1 MKKTTKKISAL
12 LLAAVM
18 TVSLAACGKTAPSAP
33 NGSQSA
39 PTSDGGAGQSADTNT
54 GSTGSFDLATTEFT
68 YAGEF
73 HDGYAWVAEK
83 NGKLTLIDKKGNIK
97 YQSNHSP
104 DSNYISF
111 ESGVG
116 YIGEEIIDLNG
127 NVTYTLNTNSDDDGI
142 AEKMIMQGSDKFL
155 IERRTKNMKE
165 NSTKFTVIDKNGVD
179 LVKPIEV
186 ESDSDPWFH
195 LGEGIFCQQY
205 GYNSNGYN
213 CNYILN
219 PNTGASLTL
228 PKLEGNEVRGF
239 GEQCKAEGGKA
250 WGHDVSSDRDRKLVL
265 YDLAT
270 MEEIKTIQAEDAL
283 SISGISGKT
292 AYINDAAYDLSGN
305 KIADFPLNGY
315 KDTPIVYIGEYS
327 DDGYV
332 PVILRGKDGSAYITY
347 LDKSGN
353 ERFSPIKISSDYQP
367 DDKVCTPTHFISRV
381 EGSTVTLYDNSGAAT
396 KTEISLGSGIEL
408 FEDYIISNGKYY
420 FF

>member
-1 MKKTTKKISAL
+1 MKKTTKKLSVL

-33 NGSQSA
+33 NGSESA
-39 PTSDGGAGQSADTNT
+39 PASDGGAGQSADKNT
-54 GSTGSFDLATTEFT
+54 GSTGSFDLATTEFLYT
-68 YAGEF
+68 GEF
-73 HDGYAWVAEK
+73 RDGYAWAQPRD
-83 NGKLTLIDKKGNIK
+83 GKVSLIDKKGNIK
-97 YQSNHSP
+97 FQVDKASFN
-104 DSNYISF
+104 DSSF
-111 ESGVG
+111 ENGVG
-116 YIGEEIIDLNG
+116 YIDGRIMDLDG

-155 IERRTKNMKE
+155 IKRKTSNMNE

-186 ESDSDPWFH
+186 KSDSDPWFH

-228 PKLEGNEVRGF
+228 PELEGYEVRGF

-315 KDTPIVYIGEYS
+315 KDTPIMYIGEYS

-332 PVILRGKDGSAYITY
+332 PVILRGKDKSYYITY

-367 DDKVCTPTHFISRV
+367 DDKVCTPTHFISRF

-396 KTEISLGSGIEL
+396 KTEFSLEGSTDL
-408 FEDYIISNGKYY
+408 FEDYMINKGKYY

>member
-18 TVSLAACGKTAPSAP
+18 TVSLAACGKTAPPAP
-33 NGSQSA
+33 NSSESA
-39 PTSDGGAGQSADTNT
+39 PTSDGGAGQSADKNT
-54 GSTGSFDLATTEFT
+54 GSTGSFDLATTELAN
-68 YAGEF
+68 AGEF
-73 HDGYAWVAEK
+73 HDGYAWVQPRD
-83 NGKLTLIDKKGNIK
+83 GKVSLIDKKGNIK
-97 YQSNHSP
+97 CQVDKASFTES
-104 DSNYISF
+104 SF
-111 ESGVG
+111 ENGVG
-116 YIGEEIIDLNG
+116 YVGEEIIDQDG
-127 NVTYTLNTNSDDDGI
+127 NVTYTLNTNRDDDGI

-155 IERRTKNMKE
+155 IERRTSNMNEK
-165 NSTKFTVIDKNGVD
+165 STKFTVIDKNGVD

-250 WGHDVSSDRDRKLVL
+250 WGHDVSSDSDRKLVL

-270 MEEIKTIQAEDAL
+270 MEEIKTIQAE
-283 SISGISGKT
+283 GVCGVVGKT

-332 PVILRGKDGSAYITY
+332 PVILEGKDNSYYITY

-396 KTEISLGSGIEL
+396 KTEISLGSGVEL

>member
-18 TVSLAACGKTAPSAP
+18 TVSLAACGKTAPPAP
-33 NGSQSA
+33 NGSESA
-39 PTSDGGAGQSADTNT
+39 PTSDGGAGQSADKNT
-54 GSTGSFDLATTEFT
+54 GSVDSFDLATTEFE

-83 NGKLTLIDKKGNIK
+83 KGKLTLIDKKGNIK

-127 NVTYTLNTNSDDDGI
+127 NVTYTLNNNRDDDGI
-142 AEKMIMQGSDKFL
+142 AEEMIMQGGDKFL
-155 IERRTKNMKE
+155 IKRTTSNMKE
-165 NSTKFTVIDKNGVD
+165 NSTVFTVIDKNGVD

-186 ESDSDPWFH
+186 KFRNDNANWSH
-195 LGEGIFCQQY
+195 LGEGIFCCQY
-205 GYNSNGYN
+205 KAYESRIH
-213 CNYILN
+213 CECILN
-219 PNTGASLTL
+219 PNAGVSQKFPAPENGHAYGFS
-228 PKLEGNEVRGF
+228 KLAKTES
-239 GEQCKAEGGKA
+239 GKA
-250 WGHDVSSDRDRKLVL
+250 WQNYEGNDGGKSIWGVAIF
-265 YDLAT
+265 DLAT
-270 MEEIKTIQAEDAL
+270 MDSQLIQTEGAYYV
-283 SISGISGKT
+283 SGKT

-305 KIADFPLNGY
+305 KIADFPINGN

-332 PVILRGKDGSAYITY
+332 PVILQGKDSSYYITY

-353 ERFSPIKISSDYQP
+353 ERFSPIKTGKYDSD
-367 DDKVCTPTHFISRV
+367 KSICTPTHFICYGQ
-381 EGSTVTLYDNSGAAT
+381 GSTVTLYDNSGTA
-396 KTEISLGSGIEL
+396 KTEIKSEKSVALYD
-408 FEDYIISNGKYY
+408 DYMIAEGKYY

>member
-18 TVSLAACGKTAPSAP
+18 TVSLAACGKTAPPAP
-33 NGSQSA
+33 NSSESA
-39 PTSDGGAGQSADTNT
+39 PTSDGGAGQSADKNT
-54 GSTGSFDLATTEFT
+54 GSTGSFDLATTEFLYT
-68 YAGEF
+68 GEF
-73 HDGYAWVAEK
+73 RDGYAWAQPRD
-83 NGKLTLIDKKGNIK
+83 GKVSLIDKKGNIK
-97 YQSNHSP
+97 FQVDKASIK
-104 DSNYISF
+104 DSSF
-111 ESGVG
+111 ENGVG
-116 YIGEEIIDLNG
+116 YIDGKIMDLDG

-305 KIADFPLNGY
+305 KIADFPINGY

>member
-18 TVSLAACGKTAPSAP
+18 TVSLAACGKTAPPAP
-33 NGSQSA
+33 NSSESA
-39 PTSDGGAGQSADTNT
+39 PTSDGGAGQSADKNT
-54 GSTGSFDLATTEFT
+54 GSTGSFDFATTEFV

-73 HDGYAWVAEK
+73 HDGYAWAQPRD
-83 NGKLTLIDKKGNIK
+83 GKVSLIDKKGNIK
-97 YQSNHSP
+97 CQVDKASFKES
-104 DSNYISF
+104 SF
-111 ESGVG
+111 ENGVG
-116 YIGEEIIDLNG
+116 YVGEEIIDQDG

-142 AEKMIMQGSDKFL
+142 AERMIMQGSDKFL
-155 IERRTKNMKE
+155 IERKTSNMNEK
-165 NSTKFTVIDKNGVD
+165 STKFTVIDKNGVD

-186 ESDSDPWFH
+186 KTESEWFH

-205 GYNSNGYN
+205 SSNSYGYN

-228 PKLEGNEVRGF
+228 PKLEGYEVRGF

-270 MEEIKTIQAEDAL
+270 MEEIKTIQAEGAYYV
-283 SISGISGKT
+283 SGKT

-315 KDTPIVYIGEYS
+315 KDTPIAYIGEYS

-332 PVILRGKDGSAYITY
+332 PVILQGKDGSYYITY
-347 LDKSGN
+347 LDKSGK
-353 ERFSPIKISSDYQP
+353 ERFSPIKIGKYNS

-381 EGSTVTLYDNSGAAT
+381 EGSTVTLYDNSGAV
-396 KTEISLGSGIEL
+396 KTEISSDNKVEL
-408 FEDYIISNGKYY
+408 FEDYMISKGKYY

>member
-18 TVSLAACGKTAPSAP
+18 TVSLAACGKTAPPAP
-33 NGSQSA
+33 NSSESA
-39 PTSDGGAGQSADTNT
+39 PTSDGGAGQSADKNT
-54 GSTGSFDLATTEFT
+54 GSTGSFDLATTEFAN
-68 YAGEF
+68 AGEF
-73 HDGYAWVAEK
+73 HDGYAWVQPRD
-83 NGKLTLIDKKGNIK
+83 GKVSLIDKKGNIK
-97 YQSNHSP
+97 CQVDKASFTES
-104 DSNYISF
+104 SF
-111 ESGVG
+111 ENGVG
-116 YIGEEIIDLNG
+116 YVGEEIIDQDG
-127 NVTYTLNTNSDDDGI
+127 NVTYMLNTNRDDDGI

-155 IERRTKNMKE
+155 IERRTSNMNEK
-165 NSTKFTVIDKNGVD
+165 STKFTVIDKNGVD

-270 MEEIKTIQAEDAL
+270 MEEIKTIQAEGAL
-283 SISGISGKT
+283 SISGKT

-305 KIADFPLNGY
+305 KIADFPINGY

-332 PVILRGKDGSAYITY
+332 PVILEGKDNSYYITY

-381 EGSTVTLYDNSGAAT
+381 EGSTVTLYDNSGAV
-396 KTEISLGSGIEL
+396 KTEISSDNKVEL
-408 FEDYIISNGKYY
+408 FEDYMISKGKYY

>member
-18 TVSLAACGKTAPSAP
+18 TVSLAACGKTAPPAP
-33 NGSQSA
+33 NSSESA
-39 PTSDGGAGQSADTNT
+39 PTSDGGAGQSADKNT
-54 GSTGSFDLATTEFT
+54 GSTGSFDLATTEFAN
-68 YAGEF
+68 AGEF
-73 HDGYAWVAEK
+73 HDGYAWVQPRD
-83 NGKLTLIDKKGNIK
+83 GKVSLIDKKGNIK
-97 YQSNHSP
+97 CQVDKASFTES
-104 DSNYISF
+104 SF
-111 ESGVG
+111 ENGVG
-116 YIGEEIIDLNG
+116 YVGEEIIDQDG

-142 AEKMIMQGSDKFL
+142 AERMIMQGSDKFL
-155 IERRTKNMKE
+155 IERKTSNMNEK
-165 NSTKFTVIDKNGVD
+165 STKFTVIDKNGVD

-186 ESDSDPWFH
+186 KTESEWFH

-205 GYNSNGYN
+205 SSNSYGYN

-228 PKLEGNEVRGF
+228 PKLEGYEVRGF

-270 MEEIKTIQAEDAL
+270 MEEIKTIQAEGAYYV
-283 SISGISGKT
+283 SGKT

-315 KDTPIVYIGEYS
+315 KDTPIAYIGEYS

-332 PVILRGKDGSAYITY
+332 PVILQGKDGSYYITY
-347 LDKSGN
+347 LDKSGK
-353 ERFSPIKISSDYQP
+353 ERFSPIKIGKYNS

-381 EGSTVTLYDNSGAAT
+381 EGSTVTLYDNSGAV
-396 KTEISLGSGIEL
+396 KTEISSDNKVEL
-408 FEDYIISNGKYY
+408 FEDYMISKGKYY

>member
-18 TVSLAACGKTAPSAP
+18 TVSLAACGKTAPPAP
-33 NGSQSA
+33 NSSESA
-39 PTSDGGAGQSADTNT
+39 PTSDGGAGQSADKNT
-54 GSTGSFDLATTEFT
+54 GSTGSFDLATTEFAN
-68 YAGEF
+68 AGEF
-73 HDGYAWVAEK
+73 HDGYAWVQPRD
-83 NGKLTLIDKKGNIK
+83 GKVSLIDKKGNIK
-97 YQSNHSP
+97 CQVDKASFTES
-104 DSNYISF
+104 SF
-111 ESGVG
+111 ENGVG
-116 YIGEEIIDLNG
+116 YVGEEIIDQDG
-127 NVTYTLNTNSDDDGI
+127 NVTYMLNTNRDDDGI

-155 IERRTKNMKE
+155 IERRTSNMNEK
-165 NSTKFTVIDKNGVD
+165 STKFTVIDKNGVD

-270 MEEIKTIQAEDAL
+270 MEEIKTIQAEGAL
-283 SISGISGKT
+283 SISGKT

-305 KIADFPLNGY
+305 KIADFPINGY

-332 PVILRGKDGSAYITY
+332 PVILEGKDNSYYITY

-396 KTEISLGSGIEL
+396 KTEISLGSGVEL

>member
-18 TVSLAACGKTAPSAP
+18 TVSLAACGKTAPPAP
-33 NGSQSA
+33 NSSESA
-39 PTSDGGAGQSADTNT
+39 PTSDGGAGQSADKN
-54 GSTGSFDLATTEFT
+54 TGSFDLATTEFAN
-68 YAGEF
+68 AGEF
-73 HDGYAWVAEK
+73 HDGFAWVQPRD
-83 NGKLTLIDKKGNIK
+83 GKVSLIDKKGNIK
-97 YQSNHSP
+97 CQVDKASFTES
-104 DSNYISF
+104 SF
-111 ESGVG
+111 ENGVG
-116 YIGEEIIDLNG
+116 YVGEEIIDQDG
-127 NVTYTLNTNSDDDGI
+127 NVTYTLNTNRDDDGI

-155 IERRTKNMKE
+155 IERRTSNMNEK
-165 NSTKFTVIDKNGVD
+165 STKFTVIDKNGVD

-270 MEEIKTIQAEDAL
+270 MEEIKTIQAE
-283 SISGISGKT
+283 GVCGVVGKT

-305 KIADFPLNGY
+305 KIADFPINGY

-332 PVILRGKDGSAYITY
+332 PVILEGKDNSYYITY

-381 EGSTVTLYDNSGAAT
+381 EGSTVTLYDNSGAV
-396 KTEISLGSGIEL
+396 KTEISSDNKVEL
-408 FEDYIISNGKYY
+408 FEDYMISKGKYY

>member
-127 NVTYTLNTNSDDDGI
+127 NVTYTLNNNRDDDGI
-142 AEKMIMQGSDKFL
+142 AEEMIMQGGDKFL
-155 IERRTKNMKE
+155 IKRTTSNMKE
-165 NSTKFTVIDKNGVD
+165 NSTVFTVIDKNGVD

-186 ESDSDPWFH
+186 KFRNDNANWSH
-195 LGEGIFCQQY
+195 LGEGIFCCQY
-205 GYNSNGYN
+205 KAYESRIH
-213 CNYILN
+213 CECILN
-219 PNTGASLTL
+219 PNAGVSQKFPA
-228 PKLEGNEVRGF
+228 PENGHAYGF
-239 GEQCKAEGGKA
+239 SELAKTESGKA
-250 WGHDVSSDRDRKLVL
+250 WQNYEGNDGGKSIWGVATF
-265 YDLAT
+265 DLAT
-270 MEEIKTIQAEDAL
+270 MDSQLIQTEGAYYV
-283 SISGISGKT
+283 SGKT

-305 KIADFPLNGY
+305 KIADFPINGY

-332 PVILRGKDGSAYITY
+332 PVILQGKDGSYYITY
-347 LDKSGN
+347 LDKSGK
-353 ERFSPIKISSDYQP
+353 ERFSPIKIGKYNS

-381 EGSTVTLYDNSGAAT
+381 EGSTVTLYDNSGAV
-396 KTEISLGSGIEL
+396 KTEISSDNKVEL
-408 FEDYIISNGKYY
+408 FEDYMISKGKYY

>member
-18 TVSLAACGKTAPSAP
+18 TVSLAACGKTAPPAP
-33 NGSQSA
+33 NSSESA
-39 PTSDGGAGQSADTNT
+39 PTSDGGAGQSADKNT
-54 GSTGSFDLATTEFT
+54 GSTGSFDLATTDFLYT
-68 YAGEF
+68 GEF
-73 HDGYAWVAEK
+73 RDGYAWAQPRD
-83 NGKLTLIDKKGNIK
+83 GKVSLIDKKGNIK
-97 YQSNHSP
+97 CQVDKASFKES
-104 DSNYISF
+104 SF
-111 ESGVG
+111 ENGVG
-116 YIGEEIIDLNG
+116 YVGEEIIDQDG

-142 AEKMIMQGSDKFL
+142 AERMIMQGSDKFL
-155 IERRTKNMKE
+155 IERKTSNMNEK
-165 NSTKFTVIDKNGVD
+165 STKFTVIDKNGVD

-186 ESDSDPWFH
+186 KTESEWFH

-205 GYNSNGYN
+205 SSNSYGYN

-228 PKLEGNEVRGF
+228 PKLEGYEVRGF

-270 MEEIKTIQAEDAL
+270 MEEIKTIQAEGAYYV
-283 SISGISGKT
+283 SGKT

-315 KDTPIVYIGEYS
+315 KDTPIAYIGEYS

-332 PVILRGKDGSAYITY
+332 PVILQGKDGSYYITY
-347 LDKSGN
+347 LDKSGK
-353 ERFSPIKISSDYQP
+353 ERFSPIKIGKYNS

-381 EGSTVTLYDNSGAAT
+381 EGSTVTLYDNSGAV
-396 KTEISLGSGIEL
+396 KTEISSDNKVEL
-408 FEDYIISNGKYY
+408 FEDYMISKGKYY